1 MHRSPHRRRGAD
13 GRTRASAPGGSGQ
26 RRPRLAPADLVC
38 GVSPRVLTWR
48 PPILLYGRKVT
59 AARRL
64 WVPLALAVV
73 LIAMALDFWNR
84 SEPIGI
90 DFHTYEAAARVGL
103 PDGWAHIYDQALVAA
118 AQRNLVPDQATQP
131 FLSPPTVAWL
141 AAALSPLPYWPSYYV
156 WAAFSFIA
164 FALALL
170 WSSRERGLWR
180 WVTATA
186 ALAPWWVVHAVHLG
200 QVVPLVAAAMVLAWR
215 LARER
220 RQVAAGLTLALLFL
234 KPNTALL
241 VPVALLVAGRY
252 RAFAAVA
259 GAGIVIAGIALVTMG
274 SGGISAYVSQLT
286 SPLPSGADSL
296 TLEGAV
302 GVGGGV
308 ALALRILMV
317 AVSLAAAF
325 RLRQSA
331 GLVIAAGTLGSLLVA
346 PYLHGSD
353 LCLLG
358 AAAWMVWQ
366 ERPALAWRMPLAAG
380 WLVASPFIASTG
392 IALNLNRWPLVELV
406 LLAALVFEAWRPG
419 REPQEA
425 L

>member
-1 MHRSPHRRRGAD
+1 
-13 GRTRASAPGGSGQ
+13 
-26 RRPRLAPADLVC
+26 
-38 GVSPRVLTWR
+38 
-48 PPILLYGRKVT
+48 LLYGRKVT

-156 WAAFSFIA
+156 LAAFSFIA

-186 ALAPWWVVHAVHLG
+186 ALAPWWVVHAVYLG

-296 TLEGAV
+296 TLEGAL

-425 L
+425 LTAGAELRSRAPA